1 MRVLFV
7 MESPEYLRF
16 YDDTLRLL
24 ARRGHR
30 VAVAVNKQREK
41 KPVRLEGA
49 LADDERIVLLG
60 LLPRRTAPW
69 RGLAKG
75 LRGLTDF
82 ARYLHPGLAPAR
94 ALRARMKRKVL
105 PSAFRWMDLV
115 PSAGSSG
122 SRMLM
127 RGLAGLERT
136 IPPSA
141 AIEHL
146 LVSEAPDVVLV
157 SPLVDAASDQV
168 DLVKGARALGIPV
181 AVCIASWDNLTNK
194 GVFRVRPDHVIVWN
208 EAQRDEA
215 VAYHGVA
222 PESVVVTG
230 AQVFD
235 RWFERRPSTTR
246 GQFCASV
253 GLPAD
258 RPFVLFTCSSS
269 FISISQ
275 AEVPFVRAWIARVRA
290 DPALAGAPILVRPH
304 PYNCAAWET
313 ADVSDLRD
321 VAVWP
326 RRAYN
331 PVDES
336 VRNGFFD
343 ALHHSAAVV
352 GINTSAM
359 IEAAILGKPVLS
371 MLNDEFS
378 GTQEGTLHFHHLLPE
393 NGGFL
398 RLAAT
403 LEDHVTQLADVMA
416 HPEAARE
423 AAGRFV
429 RSFVRPAG
437 VHLPCTP
444 ILADAIE
451 RIALAG
457 RRPAE
462 RAPLWSPLGWL
473 VLAAG
478 GLYAGTWRLVTE
490 PGAVTRE
497 LRKGRGHRWRRTA
510 KNAARAWRLLV
521 DRAQRR
527 TRRLW
532 KGVFSL

>member
-16 YDDTLRLL
+16 YDETLRLL
-24 ARRGHR
+24 ARRGHH
-30 VAVAVNKQREK
+30 VAVAVSKQREK

-49 LADDERIVLLG
+49 LADDPRIVLRG
-60 LLPRRTAPW
+60 LVPRRTTPW

-82 ARYLHPGLAPAR
+82 ARYLHPRFAPAR

-115 PSAGSSG
+115 PSVGVGG
-122 SRMLM
+122 SRLLM
-127 RGLAGLERT
+127 RGLAALERT

-141 AIEHL
+141 AITRL
-146 LVSEAPDVVLV
+146 LVDEHPDVVLV

-168 DLVKGARALGIPV
+168 DLVKGARALGVPV

-208 EAQRDEA
+208 EAQREEA
-215 VAYHGVA
+215 AAYHGVA
-222 PESVVVTG
+222 RDSVLVTG

-235 RWFERRPSTTR
+235 RWFERRASTTR
-246 GQFCASV
+246 EAFCAAV

-275 AEVPFVRAWIARVRA
+275 AEVPFVRAWIARLRA
-290 DPALAGAPILVRPH
+290 HPALAGAAVLVRPH

-313 ADVSDLRD
+313 ADVSDLPH

-331 PVDES
+331 PVEEQ

-343 ALHHSAAVV
+343 SLYHSAAVV

-398 RLAAT
+398 RLAST
-403 LEDHVTQLADVMA
+403 LDAHVPQLADVMA
-416 HPEAARE
+416 HPETARQDAA
-423 AAGRFV
+423 RFV
-429 RSFVRPAG
+429 RSFLRPAG
-437 VHLPCTP
+437 TDLPCTP
-444 ILADAIE
+444 ILVAAVE
-451 RIALAG
+451 RIAAAG
-457 RRPAE
+457 PRPTE
-462 RAPLWSPLGWL
+462 RAPWWSPLGWL

-478 GLYAGTWRLVTE
+478 GLYAGTWWLVTE
-490 PGAVTRE
+490 PGAATRE
-497 LRKGRGHRWRRTA
+497 LRKDLGHRRRRTA
-510 KNAARAWRLLV
+510 KNAARAWRLFV
-521 DRAQRR
+521 DRAQRG
-527 TRRLW
+527 TKRLL
-532 KGVFSL
+532 KQVR